1 MRTTRLLWC
10 LVICLFPA
18 ITNAQL
24 YTYKDV
30 NQLLKKAEQDSIAQ
44 IERMAAL
51 EFHKLINQYR
61 KENGLNTIEWNET
74 LWIATQ
80 NHNLWMANTGKLSHH
95 QTTNNKYYSGTSPGE
110 RLRYA
115 QGDNT
120 NFGWSGENALYNYSN
135 FGNTK
140 EEIAQNIAKKS
151 FIQWKNSKGHN
162 ENMLS
167 KRHGSH
173 GVAFKINGSVV
184 WGTDLF
190 SSYGGDHSNNQTF
203 YAKHHSATPQKVST
217 KKSKRFSTAK
227 NRRLVNY
234 EVISTLSDELNLK
247 QRNWNSKKGEARRLA
262 YRIANKKYK
271 TYQEDGIIYTETQE
285 SVKKSF
291 LGLFNKTI
299 HTYSA
304 IIEKNV
310 DDFDS
315 EAVSKQ
321 LAMLLKEKQPFNTK
335 SKIDFAVVLKKRKN
349 LVRVTLVSVLQ
360 NPTGKI
366 NVF

>member
-1 MRTTRLLWC
+1 MRTSRLLWC
-10 LVICLFPA
+10 LVICLFP
-18 ITNAQL
+18 IVTNAQL
-24 YTYKDV
+24 YTYQDV
-30 NQLLKKAEQDSIAQ
+30 NKLLKKAEQDSIAQ

-80 NHNLWMANTGKLSHH
+80 NHNLWMAKSGNLSHH
-95 QTTNNKYYSGTSPGE
+95 QTTTNKYYSGTSPGD

-115 QGDNT
+115 QAGNT
-120 NFGWSGENALYNYSN
+120 NFGWSGENALYNYSIN
-135 FGNTK
+135 GK
-140 EEIAQNIAKKS
+140 SIEEIAKNIAKKS
-151 FIQWKNSKGHN
+151 FVQWKNSKGHN

-190 SSYGGDHSNNQTF
+190 SSYGGEESNNETF
-203 YAKHHSATPQKVST
+203 FAKQHSATP

-227 NRRLVNY
+227 NRRLVND
-234 EVISTLSDELNLK
+234 EVINTLSDELNLK
-247 QRNWNSKKGEARRLA
+247 QRNWNSKKGKARRLA

-304 IIEKNV
+304 IIEKDIN
-310 DDFDS
+310 DFDS
-315 EAVSKQ
+315 ESISQQFAS
-321 LAMLLKEKQPFNTK
+321 LLKEKQPFTTK
-335 SKIDFAVVLKKRKN
+335 SKIDVAVVLKKRKN

-366 NVF
+366 NMF